1 MDRENKTKLNILGKE
16 FDKLQK
22 ELNKL
27 RALVNGSDDETDNIS
42 NPLENKEISKQI
54 QIRKLQ
60 GQINKLRKE
69 SDMLNDLAVKE
80 TESDGKFKLIH
91 HIQKNYQDNIIKLEL
106 EIAKINTKE
115 GGRKKTRRYNK
126 NKRRMSR
133 KRK

>member
-1 MDRENKTKLNILGKE
+1 MDRENKNKLNILGKE
-16 FDKLQK
+16 FDKFQK
-22 ELNKL
+22 ELDKL
-27 RALVNGSDDETDNIS
+27 HDLLNDSDDETYNRS

-69 SDMLNDLAVKE
+69 SYMLNDLAVKE
-80 TESDGKFKLIH
+80 TESDEKFKLIH

-126 NKRRMSR
+126 NKRRKSR